1 VAKQSEKKMTLP
13 DDRLR
18 QVLENQGYRELVSAH
33 LFATG
38 VPLAPT
44 IDDKQMLANHA
55 REELHHFE
63 VVSTRFEDLGGQRLF
78 ETVSPRT
85 HDAPVPRSWL
95 ETAVAGYLFDRAV
108 AVQLFAYKKLG
119 DSRLDA
125 LVDEILEHEH
135 EHQAAAET
143 ALLDECRSN
152 PASVKAA
159 GSHVAYWYKIAVD
172 VLDDSGQGGVL
183 EEYRASI
190 QATLKACGLSMPG
203 APGAA

>member
-1 VAKQSEKKMTLP
+1 MTLP
-13 DDRLR
+13 DARLR
-18 QVLENQGYRELVSAH
+18 QILENQGYRELISAH

-63 VVSTRFEDLGGQRLF
+63 VVSTRYEDLGGQRLF

-108 AVQLFAYKKLG
+108 AIQLLAYKKLG
-119 DSRLDA
+119 DPRLDA
-125 LVDEILEHEH
+125 VVDEILEHEH

-143 ALLDECRSN
+143 AFLDECRSN

-159 GSHVAYWYKIAVD
+159 GTHVAYWYRVAVD
-172 VLDDSGQGGVL
+172 VLDDAGNGGVL
-183 EEYRASI
+183 DEYRAGI
-190 QATLKACGLSMPG
+190 QATLKACGLTVPG

>member
-1 VAKQSEKKMTLP
+1 MTLP
-13 DDRLR
+13 DDRLL

-63 VVSTRFEDLGGQRLF
+63 VVSSRYEDLGGQRLF
-78 ETVSPRT
+78 ETVSSRT

-119 DSRLDA
+119 DARLDA

-152 PASVKAA
+152 PASVKTA
-159 GSHVAYWYKIAVD
+159 GSHVEYWYRVAIG
-172 VLDDSGQGGVL
+172 VLDESGRGGAL
-183 EEYRASI
+183 DEYRASI

-203 APGAA
+203 APSAA

>member
-1 VAKQSEKKMTLP
+1 MTLA

-18 QVLENQGYRELVSAH
+18 QILENQGYRELISAH

-63 VVSTRFEDLGGQRLF
+63 VVSTRYEDIGGQRLF

-108 AVQLFAYKKLG
+108 SVQLSAYKKLG
-119 DSRLDA
+119 DSRLDV

-135 EHQAAAET
+135 EHQAAAES

-159 GSHVAYWYKIAVD
+159 GSHVAYWYRVAVD
-172 VLDDSGQGGVL
+172 VLDDPERSGVL
-183 EEYRASI
+183 AEYRSSI
-190 QATLKACGLSMPG
+190 QATLKACGLSVPG
-203 APGAA
+203 TP

>member
-1 VAKQSEKKMTLP
+1 MTLP

-18 QVLENQGYRELVSAH
+18 RILENQAYRELISAH
-33 LFATG
+33 VFAMG

-63 VVSTRFEDLGGQRLF
+63 VVSTCYEDLGGQRLF

-108 AVQLFAYKKLG
+108 AVQLAAYKKLG
-119 DSRLDA
+119 DSRLEK

-135 EHQAAAET
+135 EHQAAAES

-159 GSHVAYWYKIAVD
+159 GSHVAYWFRVAVD
-172 VLDDSGQGGVL
+172 VLDDSEPSAVL
-183 EEYRASI
+183 DEYRSSI
-190 QATLKACGLSMPG
+190 QATLRACGLSAPG
-203 APGAA
+203 AP

>member
-1 VAKQSEKKMTLP
+1 MALS

-18 QVLENQGYRELVSAH
+18 RILEDQGYRELISAH

-63 VVSTRFEDLGGQRLF
+63 VVSTRYEDLGGQRLF

-108 AVQLFAYKKLG
+108 AVQLLAYKKMG
-119 DSRLDA
+119 DARLDA
-125 LVDEILEHEH
+125 VVDEILEHEH

-143 ALLDECRSN
+143 AVLDECRSN
-152 PASVKAA
+152 PASVKSA
-159 GSHVAYWYKIAVD
+159 GAHVANWYRIATD
-172 VLDDSGQGGVL
+172 VLDDSDRQGVL
-183 EEYRASI
+183 AEYRTSI
-190 QATLKACGLSMPG
+190 QATLKACGLDVPV
-203 APGAA
+203 

>member
-1 VAKQSEKKMTLP
+1 MTLP

-18 QVLENQGYRELVSAH
+18 QILENQGYRELISAH

-63 VVSTRFEDLGGQRLF
+63 VVSTRYEDLGGQRLF

-108 AVQLFAYKKLG
+108 AIQLGAYKKLG
-119 DSRLDA
+119 DSRLA
-125 LVDEILEHEH
+125 ELVDEILEHEH
-135 EHQAAAET
+135 EHQAAAES

-152 PASVKAA
+152 PASVKTA
-159 GSHVAYWYKIAVD
+159 GSHVAYWYRVAVG
-172 VLDDSGQGGVL
+172 VLDDPERTGVL
-183 EEYRASI
+183 AEYNGSI
-190 QATLKACGLSMPG
+190 QATLKACGLSVPST
-203 APGAA
+203 P

>member
-1 VAKQSEKKMTLP
+1 MAVSDE
-13 DDRLR
+13 RLKR
-18 QVLENQGYRELVSAH
+18 ILQNQGYRELVSAH

-38 VPLAPT
+38 VPHAPT

-63 VVSTRFEDLGGQRLF
+63 VVSTRYEDLGGKGLF
-78 ETVSPRT
+78 ETISAQTRT
-85 HDAPVPRSWL
+85 APVPTSWL

-108 AVQLFAYKKLG
+108 AVQLTAYKKLG
-119 DSRLDA
+119 DTGLGA

-152 PASVKAA
+152 PASAKAA
-159 GSHVAYWYKIAVD
+159 VAHVKNWYEVAVG
-172 VLDDSGQGGVL
+172 VFDDDDGRAGVVA
-183 EEYRASI
+183 EYRKSVQQTLAS
-190 QATLKACGLSMPG
+190 CGLSLPG
-203 APGAA
+203 APDA